1 MHLKFFLWQLET
13 IGLLSRAEKQ
23 KYLSFI
29 CKVFFKVKLLNVYQ
43 LKIVLSFEMQLHC

>member
-23 KYLSFI
+23 KYLSFTY
-29 CKVFFKVKLLNVYQ
+29 KVFFKVLDYLRISTQNG
-43 LKIVLSFEMQLHC
+43 LSFEMQLHC